1 MYEIFEYFFLDSNLP
16 IMSFVSQII
25 IGFFA
30 ITNAFSVY
38 KESHESEPLAAPGQT
53 DSQFLSQQLLGVIVG
68 EV

>member
-30 ITNAFSVY
+30 ITNAFIS
-38 KESHESEPLAAPGQT
+38 
-53 DSQFLSQQLLGVIVG
+53 D
-68 EV
+68 